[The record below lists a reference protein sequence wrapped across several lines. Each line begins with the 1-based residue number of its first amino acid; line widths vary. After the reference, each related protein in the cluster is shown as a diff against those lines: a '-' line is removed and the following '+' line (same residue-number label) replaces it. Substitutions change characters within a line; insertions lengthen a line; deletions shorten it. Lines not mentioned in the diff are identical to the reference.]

1 MNINPMSQA
10 SHPPGDLIIWLKHQ
24 PMINLR
30 LSSFT
35 YGPIVAS
42 TAIPAELL
50 HLVVPGSEAAFAEG
64 AYGRMLL
71 QEIRAGEITLLYN
84 IYQVKEDIAL
94 DFQCSP
100 ATLRTHVALKNDS
113 QYYISG
119 FGDLYLAEGQFNI
132 TDAPSLDG
140 TYFLEKD
147 NEYRTLHVFF
157 SSGLLDRLLPVFN
170 YLQEWL
176 ASESAGPRL
185 LFRVH
190 SWLTPQLKDVI
201 DKIMNCPF
209 SGDVLQYYREL
220 KAREFICL
228 ALTPHNGEITASNRL
243 TRRNIEIVRATKNIL
258 DKAFD
263 HHVTIASIAQQM
275 GMNEFKLKAGF
286 KQVFGISMFDYLIK
300 KRMQAARNLLLETD
314 KPIKEIASLTGYSTK
329 QSFLNAFKKYFH
341 DTPGAFR
348 KN

>member
-1 MNINPMSQA
+1 
-10 SHPPGDLIIWLKHQ
+10 
-24 PMINLR
+24 MINLR

-35 YGPIVAS
+35 YGPIS
-42 TAIPAELL
+42 LNPAVPADMSSLII
-50 HLVVPGSEAAFAEG
+50 PGSEASFAEG
-64 AYGRMLL
+64 PYGRMLF
-71 QEIRAGEITLLYN
+71 QEIHAGEITLLYN

-94 DFQCSP
+94 DFQCAP
-100 ATLRTHVALKNDS
+100 GTLRTHVALKNDS

-119 FGDLYLAEGQFNI
+119 LGDLYLAEGQFNI
-132 TDAPSLDG
+132 ADAPTLEG
-140 TYFLEKD
+140 TYFLEQG

-157 SSGLLDRLLPVFN
+157 SSSLLDKLFPVFH

-176 ASESAGPRL
+176 ASDSPTPRL
-185 LFRVH
+185 LYRIH
-190 SWLTPQLKDVI
+190 SWLSPQLKDVI
-201 DKIMNCPF
+201 DKILHCSF
-209 SGDVLQYYREL
+209 TGEILEYYREL

-228 ALTPHNGEITASNRL
+228 ALTPQNGEITVTGRL
-243 TRRNIEIVRATKNIL
+243 TRRNLEIIRATKNIL
-258 DKAFD
+258 DRGFD

-275 GMNEFKLKAGF
+275 GMNEFKLKGGF

-300 KRMQAARNLLLETD
+300 KRMQEARSLLLETD

-341 DTPGAFR
+341 DTPGSFR